1 VAFCVIS
8 FHISAATVQDRSEI
22 IGGIEAKPNALPWN
36 AAISLNLISLKS
48 QQCGST
54 IICPRFVITAA
65 HCVKRNPPQPPIQP
79 QDLEIVA
86 GVHDWSKDEPT
97 QSHHKVKM
105 LHIHPEHSRYDI
117 ALIELADPIDLRPEA
132 RAAFLPDGSEPFQ
145 SVPRFIASG
154 WGYWNRTNPQI
165 SKVLRSVTIPW
176 VPDDKC
182 LQSYPNANLTQ
193 IICAGDFETGEIG
206 GCGGDSGSPLSFLDP
221 RTDQVKVV
229 GLTSGGRDPVCIIPK
244 YPGRYQDI
252 AKQLPWVEGII
263 GECNKKTCASGW
275 CTTKDDL
282 DPWTIEQ
289 FSRITPHHSAGRDQV
304 LNINIDINTLEKA

>member
-1 VAFCVIS
+1 MRVLVAFCIFTACV
-8 FHISAATVQDRSEI
+8 SAKTVLNRSGI

-36 AAISLNLISLKS
+36 VKNLWHEESFCS
-48 QQCGST
+48 ST

-65 HCVKRNPPQPPIQP
+65 HCVKRNPSKPPVQP

-97 QSHHKVKM
+97 QSRHKVKAF
-105 LHIHPEHSRYDI
+105 HVHPEYISGHRWHDLAI
-117 ALIELADPIDLRPEA
+117 IELADPINMRPEA
-132 RAAFLPDGSEPFQ
+132 RAAFLPDGSETFQ
-145 SVPRFIASG
+145 SLPRFIASG
-154 WGYWNRTNPQI
+154 WGYWNRTHPKS

-176 VPDDKC
+176 VSDDKC
-182 LQSYPNANLTQ
+182 HQSYPDDID
-193 IICAGDFETGEIG
+193 IICAGDFETGKIG

-229 GLTSGGRDPVCIIPK
+229 GLTSGGQDPVCIIPK
-244 YPGRYQDI
+244 YPGVYSDI
-252 AKQLPWVEGII
+252 AKQLKWVEGII
-263 GECNKKTCASGW
+263 GECNKETCASGW

-289 FSRITPHHSAGRDQV
+289 FSRITPH
-304 LNINIDINTLEKA
+304 